1 MSLLE
6 LIDLNFITSR
16 TETTSIKLYE
26 AAASHC
32 LQSNDFDMRNTLE
45 RHLKET
51 LGDQP
56 GEAQ

>member
-26 AAASHC
+26 AAVSHC
-32 LQSNDFDMRNTLE
+32 LQSNNFCMRSALV